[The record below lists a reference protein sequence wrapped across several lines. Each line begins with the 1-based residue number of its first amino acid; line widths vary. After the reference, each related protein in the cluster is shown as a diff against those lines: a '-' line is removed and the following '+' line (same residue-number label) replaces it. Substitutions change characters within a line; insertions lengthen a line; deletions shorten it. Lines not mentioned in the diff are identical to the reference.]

1 MSIFEFVLVMASL
14 IMALGVTVLLR
25 HVALIIRYRRSM
37 TLDWVPLAW
46 IAVLFLSTTAVW
58 WSLWDFA
65 EVAWTYPRFFYLLL
79 IPTVQYIA
87 ISMFVSTEMSQHAV
101 SLSDNYDLVRLPF
114 MVLMVIYQ
122 LLNTWDGWVL
132 DVEPLWNSLRVVQL
146 VLIALYVVAAIWSNR
161 LVQKIVVLLALGMF
175 IVSTFVLRYLPGAF
189 AVD

>member
-25 HVALIIRYRRSM
+25 HAALIIRCRESIE
-37 TLDWVPLAW
+37 LDWVPLAW
-46 IAVLFLSTTAVW
+46 MAVLFLSTSAVW

-79 IPTVQYIA
+79 IPTVQYMA
-87 ISMFVSTEMSQHAV
+87 ISMLVSTEASQPAV
-101 SLSDNYDLVRLPF
+101 SLSDNYDLIRLPF
-114 MVLMVIYQ
+114 LTLMIIYQ

-146 VLIALYVVAAIWSNR
+146 ILIALYVIAAIWSSR
-161 LVQKIVVLLALGMF
+161 WVQKVVVLLALGLF

-189 AVD
+189 ASA